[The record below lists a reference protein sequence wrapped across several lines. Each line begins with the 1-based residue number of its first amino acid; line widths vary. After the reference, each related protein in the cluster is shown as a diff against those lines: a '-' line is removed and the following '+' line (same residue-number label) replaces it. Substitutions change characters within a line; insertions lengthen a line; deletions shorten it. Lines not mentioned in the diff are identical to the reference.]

1 MKILIVDDSRVMR
14 KLVRGALEPMGN
26 GSLEIVEASDGLEAL
41 QRLEQDGFTPDL
53 VLADWTMPRMD
64 GITFVRLL
72 RSREALK
79 RLPVVMLTS
88 QSQQSQKAE
97 AADLGVAEYILKPF
111 DADVL
116 REKVLKAAAGRRGGE
131 PEARP

>member
-14 KLVRGALEPMGN
+14 RLVRGALEPLGN
-26 GSLEIVEASDGLEAL
+26 GALEIVEASDGLEAI
-41 QRLEQDGFTPDL
+41 QKLEQGGFTPDL
-53 VLADWTMPRMD
+53 VVADWTMPRMD

-88 QSQQSQKAE
+88 QSQQAQRAE
-97 AADLGVAEYILKPF
+97 AADLGVAEYVLKPF
-111 DADVL
+111 EADDL
-116 REKVLKAAAGRRGGE
+116 REKVRKAAAGRREGE
-131 PEARP
+131 PGA